1 MSEIAPPADDG
12 HVDDDILDADILH
25 DPADIDVVDPPTPPV
40 ERDVAE
46 GLRRVLLTLAVLR
59 YLVPIAALPL
69 VPRLIPDQIGFL
81 TLLRP
86 GKEIIL
92 LAGGTTRTDSTPGIL
107 ITFLA
112 YLPLMVGGVWVFYG
126 VGRAYG
132 DDLAAGNGPAWLQR
146 AIPPERFELARRV
159 LTTRGPAVA
168 FIGRVAALPPT
179 IVAAAAGTSDVD
191 TTRFI
196 LADLAGAILS
206 FGMIFGA
213 GMALGEAYESGGPW
227 LTGAGIV
234 ALLIGMS
241 VVSAWL
247 QREAERMHGS
257 EG

>member
-1 MSEIAPPADDG
+1 MHSKAA
-12 HVDDDILDADILH
+12 V
-25 DPADIDVVDPPTPPV
+25 
-40 ERDVAE
+40 
-46 GLRRVLLTLAVLR
+46 LAVLR
-59 YLVPIAALPL
+59 YLIPIAALPL

-132 DDLAAGNGPAWLQR
+132 DDLAAGEGPAWLQR

-159 LTTRGPAVA
+159 LTKRGPAVA

-179 IVAAAAGTSDVD
+179 IVAAAAGTSDVN

-196 LADLAGAILS
+196 LADLAGAIVS

-227 LTGAGIV
+227 LTGGGIL

-241 VVSAWL
+241 VVSSWL

-257 EG
+257 ED